1 VFARN
6 GMSIQA
12 RQVVDALKL
21 RYVSREPGAANVT
34 ASELAAF
41 LRTVTPDQIPAD
53 YSLLEVI
60 SSGNTEWILAAGEI
74 AILHSIR
81 DCLTMIHRM
90 IDLEAEVAALLQSI
104 TPVLAAEL
112 IERPTLPLDEVPN
125 SILTILDRVLDATIG
140 WSSDQGRAGDKLL
153 DQVRSVLTALHDEQA
168 ARKDIEEELN
178 TFLEKEQTR
187 IHKLEERL
195 AASESGKLRSQR
207 GRTIAAEMINAAMK
221 GQKLT
226 MSIAEFLTGPWYESM
241 QLMAITKGV
250 DGDEWS
256 RAAKLT
262 ETVIWTYQPV
272 PTVNAEKEAAAKQ
285 RLYRIIEHLPAEISE
300 LLLALA
306 HSDEGSSLAIS
317 ALEDDHVAMVS
328 GQELE
333 YVDVEPIP
341 IEGSSISQR
350 ASVSRIILRKVT
362 ALQPGQWFTY
372 EENDKNARIKLVLKL
387 EDVKQLLFTNRNGM
401 KALDKNYDELAYLMS
416 SNVIKPL
423 NHESVFS
430 STFATF
436 YQGLIDEF
444 DRKQKLS
451 DEADQEEAE
460 REAARLK
467 AIEEAKAL
475 ARAKE
480 EAELKLKEEEKENR
494 LKRAKAEVSK
504 VENQAKVEEITAV
517 VKKLN
522 VGAWL
527 KLPAADGELEECKLA
542 VRVSAV
548 DKLIFVNRAGIKMGD
563 YSSEQLIALLVAEE
577 AVIDDA
583 GVEFEDTLAQVVS
596 KLRQDRNKSYD
607 DLTGS

>member
-1 VFARN
+1 MFARN

-350 ASVSRIILRKVT
+350 ASVSRILLRKVT